1 MIFLVEIS
9 VIVPVYNVSEY
20 LAQCM
25 DSIINQTFE
34 DIEIICVNDGS
45 TDDSLEILEGYSQK
59 DKRIRII
66 SQENRGLGAA
76 RNVGMRAAEGSYLFF
91 IDSDDFIKPNALE
104 LLHENAVSNKSDV
117 VFYRAY
123 KYIDGEEV
131 PNVLFN
137 FEKEFPEAD
146 FNDFTFTYRDVKGFV
161 LNNGFNAWIKLYSRQ
176 FIDANPDFEF
186 TENIAFEDVLP
197 HVMLMI
203 RASRISFVPEFL
215 YCYRYNEAS
224 LVNNPENAFD
234 ILKIVDMVIDFIK
247 KSNLEEEFMLD
258 LDYFKFKR
266 VNFHLTKSYSEEFFQ
281 KSKELCKSIVHTD
294 LLRDFELERY
304 EFILQSDTFAEYL
317 HKIYTVDT
325 AKLQKQN
332 RKLKKDLRREKSSNR
347 KLKRD
352 LSKAKENNEK
362 LNNEL
367 DEAKAVND
375 EIMKSNSWKLT
386 KPLRKGGKLFK

>member
-20 LAQCM
+20 LPQCM

-45 TDDSLEILEGYSQK
+45 TDDCLEILERYREMDG
-59 DKRIRII
+59 RIKII

-76 RNVGMRAAEGSYLFF
+76 RNVGMKAAEGNYLFF

-104 LLHENAVSNKSDV
+104 LLHENAVSNRSEI
-117 VFYRAY
+117 VFYRFS
-123 KYIDGEEV
+123 KYIDGEEI
-131 PNVLFN
+131 PSPMFN
-137 FEKEFPEAD
+137 FEKEFQDVD
-146 FNDFTFTYRDVKGFV
+146 FNDFTFSYRDVKGFV
-161 LNNGFNAWIKLYSRQ
+161 MNNAFSAWIKLYSRQ
-176 FIDANPDFEF
+176 FFDDNPDFEF
-186 TENIAFEDVLP
+186 SENISFEDVLP
-197 HVMLMI
+197 HVMLMT

-224 LVNNPENAFD
+224 IVNNPENAFD
-234 ILKIVDMVIDFIK
+234 ILKIVDMVVDFIK
-247 KSNLEEEFMLD
+247 KSNLEEEFRLD

-281 KSKELCKSIVHTD
+281 KSKELCESIVHTD

-317 HKIYTVDT
+317 HKIYTVDK
-325 AKLQKQN
+325 AKLENRN
-332 RKLKKDLRREKSSNR
+332 RKLKKDLRRAKSSNR
-347 KLKRD
+347 KLKRE

-362 LNNEL
+362 LKNDL
-367 DEAKAVND
+367 DEVKAVND
-375 EIMKSNSWKLT
+375 EIMKSNSWKIT
-386 KPLRKGGKLFK
+386 KPFRKGGKLFK